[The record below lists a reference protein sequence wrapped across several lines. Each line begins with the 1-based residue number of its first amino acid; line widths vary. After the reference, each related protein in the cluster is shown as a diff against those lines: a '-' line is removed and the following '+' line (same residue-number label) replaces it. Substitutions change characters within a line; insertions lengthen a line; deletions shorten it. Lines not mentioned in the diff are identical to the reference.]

1 MKSSEIKVL
10 KSKYKI
16 MECTDNITDNPNYV
30 YAPYIPICTKTMIS
44 DENGTR
50 TIWQIGYWMRFKL
63 FVYGLFYK
71 KRKIKNI

>member
-16 MECTDNITDNPNYV
+16 MECTDNINENPNYIQ
-30 YAPYIPICTKTMIS
+30 APYIPISTKITIS

-63 FVYGLFYK
+63 FVYGLFHK
-71 KRKIKNI
+71 KRKL